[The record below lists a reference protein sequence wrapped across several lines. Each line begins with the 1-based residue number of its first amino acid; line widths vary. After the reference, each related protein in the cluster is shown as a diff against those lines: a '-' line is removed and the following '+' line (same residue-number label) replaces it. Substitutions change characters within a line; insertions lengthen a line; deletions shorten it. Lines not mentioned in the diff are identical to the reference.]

1 MSQSTFWDMPLTD
14 ARLWGAPAQ
23 RHSPTS
29 IAAAESIAPSTATLA
44 ERVYRCILSCG
55 PITDDGIQAALA
67 MSGNTE
73 RPRRRELE
81 AAGRII
87 PDGTKPTASGRQAVA
102 WVVAR

>member
-1 MSQSTFWDMPLTD
+1 MPTLFE
-14 ARLWGAPAQ
+14 AFSGKLEAPAQ

-29 IAAAESIAPSTATLA
+29 IAAAEQIGPSLNTLR

-73 RPRRRELE
+73 RPRRRELQQ
-81 AAGRII
+81 AGRII
-87 PDGTKPTASGRQAVA
+87 PNGTKPCASGRQAVA